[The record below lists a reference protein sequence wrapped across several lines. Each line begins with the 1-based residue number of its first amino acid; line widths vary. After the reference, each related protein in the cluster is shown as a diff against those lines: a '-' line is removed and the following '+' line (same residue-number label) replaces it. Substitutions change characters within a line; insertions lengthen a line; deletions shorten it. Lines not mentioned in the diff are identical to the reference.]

1 MHAEVRCRS
10 TASEA
15 CTRAHCSYRARI
27 IQELCARRLIF
38 VMFGFNWFRCWAHKR
53 IESLRLVCTH
63 MHTVI
68 TDMCSRLCT
77 QSQAVCTAQ
86 CMQQRRAH
94 AAQRIVTHCRQHC
107 NAS

>member
-27 IQELCARRLIF
+27 IRILARSSARRLIF

-53 IESLRLVCTH
+53 IGSLRLVCTH

-68 TDMCSRLCT
+68 VNRHVLKIVHPIASGVHCT
-77 QSQAVCTAQ
+77 VHATAACARCTAY
-86 CMQQRRAH
+86 
-94 AAQRIVTHCRQHC
+94 C